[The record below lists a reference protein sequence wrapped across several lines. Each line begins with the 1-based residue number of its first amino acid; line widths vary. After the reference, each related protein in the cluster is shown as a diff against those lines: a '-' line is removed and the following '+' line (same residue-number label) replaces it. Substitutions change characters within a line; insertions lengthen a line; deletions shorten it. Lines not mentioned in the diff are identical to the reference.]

1 MSSVP
6 TVSRRETFLAILLI
20 VFTTLVTYGTYITQ
34 LGFYR
39 DDWYLLWAANSRGM
53 EGLLSLFKGDRPF
66 IGWVYTLDFSI
77 IGLSPLAWH
86 LYALLIK
93 LMSALALFWLV
104 RSLWPNRKAVTLF
117 VTLLFIVYPGFYE
130 QPTALTY
137 KQDLISY
144 AAILLS
150 LALTVNAVK
159 TGKVARK
166 VIFTILAVLLS
177 AFYILIYEAL
187 IGSEAVR
194 LLLLWYLFQ
203 QQGKNWKENI
213 RLTLMNAV
221 PYLLFSISFV
231 YWRFFIF
238 ESTRKAVSVEGL
250 ISNYTSLQGL
260 IGLFIE
266 GGKDLV
272 ETSIFAWAVPFYQLS
287 NQAEYRDF
295 LLALGLGISVVL
307 AGAGYYLLVR
317 KQAEIQNEVEVE
329 SSRDLLILGA
339 LIVFV
344 TTLPIIA
351 AGRNVNFGL
360 WDRYSYQ
367 SVLGVALFMGGMVFY
382 VFKGNTR
389 WVLLSAL
396 LVSGV
401 MTQLL
406 NASYYRDFWKVE
418 REAWWQLSW
427 RAPQIEDGTTVVVAM
442 PGGYGLAEEY
452 EVWGPVNLI
461 YQPGGP
467 LKLPGQIMFDQIWVD
482 LLLGTQQNRLVRDTF
497 TIQRDYGKV
506 IILSQSS
513 PDTCMHVLDGKRFDQ
528 AVTEA
533 RTDVRFIAKYSN
545 VELIIPSGPQ
555 AIPLSSVF
563 GSEPPHNWC
572 YFYQKMDLARQ
583 MEDWQLVVDLTGEAK
598 ALDLEPAAVSEW
610 LPALE
615 AYVQLN
621 KIDQAKK
628 IAKLIRDDKY
638 SFTKMCTQY
647 EMLKDEPAEYD
658 RIAVYEAL
666 CKK

>member
-295 LLALGLGISVVL
+295 LLALGLGI
-307 AGAGYYLLVR
+307 
-317 KQAEIQNEVEVE
+317 
-329 SSRDLLILGA
+329 
-339 LIVFV
+339 
-344 TTLPIIA
+344 
-351 AGRNVNFGL
+351 
-360 WDRYSYQ
+360 
-367 SVLGVALFMGGMVFY
+367 
-382 VFKGNTR
+382 
-389 WVLLSAL
+389 
-396 LVSGV
+396 
-401 MTQLL
+401 
-406 NASYYRDFWKVE
+406 
-418 REAWWQLSW
+418 
-427 RAPQIEDGTTVVVAM
+427 
-442 PGGYGLAEEY
+442 
-452 EVWGPVNLI
+452 
-461 YQPGGP
+461 
-467 LKLPGQIMFDQIWVD
+467 
-482 LLLGTQQNRLVRDTF
+482 
-497 TIQRDYGKV
+497 
-506 IILSQSS
+506 
-513 PDTCMHVLDGKRFDQ
+513 
-528 AVTEA
+528 
-533 RTDVRFIAKYSN
+533 
-545 VELIIPSGPQ
+545 
-555 AIPLSSVF
+555 
-563 GSEPPHNWC
+563 
-572 YFYQKMDLARQ
+572 
-583 MEDWQLVVDLTGEAK
+583 
-598 ALDLEPAAVSEW
+598 
-610 LPALE
+610 
-615 AYVQLN
+615 
-621 KIDQAKK
+621 
-628 IAKLIRDDKY
+628 
-638 SFTKMCTQY
+638 
-647 EMLKDEPAEYD
+647 
-658 RIAVYEAL
+658 
-666 CKK
+666 